1 MAAVRKAIPADLPR
15 IIEIA
20 HTSSADAQWPVK
32 EYEKMFAGDADQ
44 HRILLVIEQD
54 EQVQGFIVSQF
65 TGNDWEIENIAVR
78 TTCRMK
84 GLGSQLLCGFL
95 DLARQNARA
104 QAVYLEV
111 RQSNGAARKLYE
123 RMGFAQVGRR
133 KDYYPRPP
141 EDALIYKISF

>member
-1 MAAVRKAIPADLPR
+1 MAAVRGAIPADLPR

-20 HTSSADAQWPVK
+20 NASNAAAQWPVQ

-54 EQVQGFIVSQF
+54 EQVPGFIMGHSS
-65 TGNDWEIENIAVR
+65 GPDWEIENFVIR
-78 TTCRMK
+78 PDWQRR
-84 GLGSQLLCGFL
+84 GLGAQLLCGFL
-95 DLARQNARA
+95 DLARQSASA

-111 RQSNGAARKLYE
+111 RESNVAARKLYE
-123 RMGFAQVGRR
+123 RNGFTLSGRR
-133 KDYYPRPP
+133 KNYYHGPP

>member
-1 MAAVRKAIPADLPR
+1 MATVREAIPADLPG

-20 HTSSADAQWPVK
+20 SASDAAAHWPVQ
-32 EYEKMFAGDADQ
+32 EYERMFAADPNRR
-44 HRILLVIEQD
+44 RILLVSEDD
-54 EQVQGFIVSQF
+54 EQVQGFIMGQF

-78 TTCRMK
+78 TVCQRN

-95 DLARQNARA
+95 GAVRQTASA

-111 RQSNGAARKLYE
+111 RESNVAARKLYE
-123 RMGFAQVGRR
+123 KMGFSQVGRR
-133 KDYYPRPP
+133 KDYYYQPP